1 LKQDPFWL
9 YFIQRLSLL
18 SIASFTKHFLL
29 LLLFFPERIFAKI
42 LCHARGKNRKIFPAF
57 TQFYH
62 DLVLNLRQWEP
73 PGAVPEQGKGVCPM
87 QHGSLRT
94 PVRVFMAAVLL
105 CLSFL
110 AAPKAAAAQLQNV
123 NGITL
128 LSFDSQQIVSIGN
141 QTSGRCSWY
150 ALRYARTILDGKPC
164 SGSGMWSN
172 GAVWSAAGYY
182 AYSGSLSGCLSRL
195 YEELQAG
202 RPVIVHLKNTAVSGV
217 SKHTN
222 RVTSY
227 EYHLSGSGWKEVNYP
242 HIATSSTY
250 GHWVCVVGISP
261 TADPENLRES
271 DFYALD
277 PARVSVN
284 GTLAVTKLLDGTI
297 WTDNSPL
304 KVAA

>member
-1 LKQDPFWL
+1 
-9 YFIQRLSLL
+9 
-18 SIASFTKHFLL
+18 
-29 LLLFFPERIFAKI
+29 
-42 LCHARGKNRKIFPAF
+42 
-57 TQFYH
+57 
-62 DLVLNLRQWEP
+62 
-73 PGAVPEQGKGVCPM
+73 M
-87 QHGSLRT
+87 QHGSLRIDL
-94 PVRVFMAAVLL
+94 RLFAAALL
-105 CLSFL
+105 L
-110 AAPKAAAAQLQNV
+110 ALLGLFAPRAAAAQLQDV

-150 ALRYARTILDGKPC
+150 ALRYARTILDGKTC

-182 AYSGSLSGCLSRL
+182 TYNGSLSDCLTRL

-202 RPVIVHLKNTAVSGV
+202 RPVIVHLKNTTVSGV

-227 EYHLSGSGWKEVNYP
+227 EYHLSGSGWNEVNYP

-261 TADPENLRES
+261 SADPENLRES

-277 PARVSVN
+277 PARVAVN

-304 KVAA
+304 KITS

>member
-1 LKQDPFWL
+1 MKQDPFWL

-73 PGAVPEQGKGVCPM
+73 PGAVPEQGKGVCPL
-87 QHGSLRT
+87 QHGSLRA

-110 AAPKAAAAQLQNV
+110 AAPKAAAAQLQDV

-128 LSFDSQQIVSIGN
+128 LSFDSQQFVSIGN

>member
-1 LKQDPFWL
+1 
-9 YFIQRLSLL
+9 
-18 SIASFTKHFLL
+18 
-29 LLLFFPERIFAKI
+29 
-42 LCHARGKNRKIFPAF
+42 
-57 TQFYH
+57 
-62 DLVLNLRQWEP
+62 
-73 PGAVPEQGKGVCPM
+73 M
-87 QHGSLRT
+87 QHGSLRA

-182 AYSGSLSGCLSRL
+182 AYSGSLSGCLSR
-195 YEELQAG
+195 
-202 RPVIVHLKNTAVSGV
+202 TAVSGV

>member
-1 LKQDPFWL
+1 MNCIIVDDEPLAREAMK
-9 YFIQRLSLL
+9 LL
-18 SIASFTKHFLL
+18 IEESDNLQLIGSFNSAATASDFM
-29 LLLFFPERIFAKI
+29 EQQ
-42 LCHARGKNRKIFPAF
+42 GV
-57 TQFYH
+57 
-62 DLVLNLRQWEP
+62 DLVFLDIQM
-73 PGAVPEQGKGVCPM
+73 PEQGKGVCPM
-87 QHGSLRT
+87 QHGSLRA
-94 PVRVFMAAVLL
+94 PVRVFVAAVLL
-105 CLSFL
+105 CLTFL
-110 AAPKAAAAQLQNV
+110 AAPKAAAAQLQDV

-182 AYSGSLSGCLSRL
+182 AYSGSLSDCLSRL

>member
-1 LKQDPFWL
+1 
-9 YFIQRLSLL
+9 
-18 SIASFTKHFLL
+18 
-29 LLLFFPERIFAKI
+29 
-42 LCHARGKNRKIFPAF
+42 
-57 TQFYH
+57 
-62 DLVLNLRQWEP
+62 
-73 PGAVPEQGKGVCPM
+73 M
-87 QHGSLRT
+87 QHGSLRAS
-94 PVRVFMAAVLL
+94 VRVFVAAILL
-105 CLSFL
+105 CLTFL
-110 AAPKAAAAQLQNV
+110 AAPKAAAAQLQDV

-182 AYSGSLSGCLSRL
+182 AYSGSLSDCLSRL

-227 EYHLSGSGWKEVNYP
+227 EYHLSSSGWKEVNYP

>member
-1 LKQDPFWL
+1 
-9 YFIQRLSLL
+9 
-18 SIASFTKHFLL
+18 
-29 LLLFFPERIFAKI
+29 
-42 LCHARGKNRKIFPAF
+42 
-57 TQFYH
+57 
-62 DLVLNLRQWEP
+62 
-73 PGAVPEQGKGVCPM
+73 M
-87 QHGSLRT
+87 QHGSLRA

-110 AAPKAAAAQLQNV
+110 AAPKAAAAQLQDV

-284 GTLAVTKLLDGTI
+284 GTLAVTKLLDGTVRQI
-297 WTDNSPL
+297 TLRQQLLIRCIRRGKRHFAVGEQFVLLAVEHGGLARLHLHDRPAVMGHSRRRRKFAVDRVMQQSIHTGGCL
-304 KVAA
+304 AVLCIA

>member
-1 LKQDPFWL
+1 
-9 YFIQRLSLL
+9 
-18 SIASFTKHFLL
+18 
-29 LLLFFPERIFAKI
+29 
-42 LCHARGKNRKIFPAF
+42 
-57 TQFYH
+57 
-62 DLVLNLRQWEP
+62 
-73 PGAVPEQGKGVCPM
+73 M
-87 QHGSLRT
+87 QHGSLRA
-94 PVRVFMAAVLL
+94 PVRVFVVAVLL
-105 CLSFL
+105 CLTFL

-182 AYSGSLSGCLSRL
+182 AYSGSLSDCLSRL

>member
-1 LKQDPFWL
+1 
-9 YFIQRLSLL
+9 
-18 SIASFTKHFLL
+18 
-29 LLLFFPERIFAKI
+29 
-42 LCHARGKNRKIFPAF
+42 
-57 TQFYH
+57 
-62 DLVLNLRQWEP
+62 
-73 PGAVPEQGKGVCPM
+73 M
-87 QHGSLRT
+87 QHGSLRA

-110 AAPKAAAAQLQNV
+110 AAPKAAAAQLQDV

-150 ALRYARTILDGKPC
+150 ALRYACTILDGKPC

-182 AYSGSLSGCLSRL
+182 AYSGSLSDCLSRL

>member
-1 LKQDPFWL
+1 
-9 YFIQRLSLL
+9 L

-42 LCHARGKNRKIFPAF
+42 LCHARGKNQKIFPAF

-87 QHGSLRT
+87 QHGFLRA

>member
-1 LKQDPFWL
+1 
-9 YFIQRLSLL
+9 
-18 SIASFTKHFLL
+18 
-29 LLLFFPERIFAKI
+29 
-42 LCHARGKNRKIFPAF
+42 
-57 TQFYH
+57 
-62 DLVLNLRQWEP
+62 
-73 PGAVPEQGKGVCPM
+73 M
-87 QHGSLRT
+87 QHGSLRA
-94 PVRVFMAAVLL
+94 PVRVFVAAVLL
-105 CLSFL
+105 CLTFL
-110 AAPKAAAAQLQNV
+110 AAPKAAAAQLQDV
-123 NGITL
+123 NGIPL
-128 LSFDSQQIVSIGN
+128 LSFDRQ
-141 QTSGRCSWY
+141 
-150 ALRYARTILDGKPC
+150 RYARTILDGKPC

-182 AYSGSLSGCLSRL
+182 TYSGSLSDCLSRL

>member
-1 LKQDPFWL
+1 
-9 YFIQRLSLL
+9 
-18 SIASFTKHFLL
+18 
-29 LLLFFPERIFAKI
+29 
-42 LCHARGKNRKIFPAF
+42 
-57 TQFYH
+57 
-62 DLVLNLRQWEP
+62 
-73 PGAVPEQGKGVCPM
+73 M
-87 QHGSLRT
+87 QHGSLRA

-172 GAVWSAAGYY
+172 GAVWSAAGYH

-242 HIATSSTY
+242 TSPPAAPTDTGCAWWASPPQQTPKTC
-250 GHWVCVVGISP
+250 GRAISM
-261 TADPENLRES
+261 R
-271 DFYALD
+271 
-277 PARVSVN
+277 
-284 GTLAVTKLLDGTI
+284 
-297 WTDNSPL
+297 WTPRGS
-304 KVAA
+304 A

>member
-1 LKQDPFWL
+1 
-9 YFIQRLSLL
+9 
-18 SIASFTKHFLL
+18 
-29 LLLFFPERIFAKI
+29 
-42 LCHARGKNRKIFPAF
+42 
-57 TQFYH
+57 
-62 DLVLNLRQWEP
+62 
-73 PGAVPEQGKGVCPM
+73 M
-87 QHGSLRT
+87 QHGSLRA

-110 AAPKAAAAQLQNV
+110 AAPKAAAAQLQDV

-141 QTSGRCSWY
+141 QTSGRCSW
-150 ALRYARTILDGKPC
+150 
-164 SGSGMWSN
+164 
-172 GAVWSAAGYY
+172 YY